1 MLTSGDVAD
10 VDFGLPRGR
19 EAGFKRPAIV
29 VTAQRLLDR
38 SPNVVQ
44 VVPLTT
50 TIRGFE
56 SEVSVEASLDNGL
69 DHPSAAQCAQIRA
82 VSASQ
87 VSGVKGNVG
96 TVILSQ
102 VRQAIAVTLDIGP

>member
-19 EAGFKRPAIV
+19 EAGFQRPAIV

-44 VVPLTT
+44 VVHGSAMHNRESGVRLFFSPVRK
-50 TIRGFE
+50 IRRVE
-56 SEVSVEASLDNGL
+56 SVSYQRDCR
-69 DHPSAAQCAQIRA
+69 SAAHHR
-82 VSASQ
+82 
-87 VSGVKGNVG
+87 
-96 TVILSQ
+96 
-102 VRQAIAVTLDIGP
+102 DIGQLPRNGSHHVGSAHQK